1 MPSSSSARMTR
12 TAISPRLAT
21 RTFENMGRRCYP
33 GTAEART
40 ARSSQC
46 RAAAAWIRRR
56 MPDHLVLVRHGEST
70 WNAEHRLQGQLD
82 PPLSETGR
90 RQALELKPLVERI
103 EVPRERVIASDL
115 SRARETAALLGLEP
129 GRTDPRWR
137 EIDIGEWGGRTA
149 AEVEA
154 ESDELTNW
162 RGGARTAP
170 DGETW
175 DEFTARVADA
185 VDELVAAGGP

>member
-56 MPDHLVLVRHGEST
+56 MPDHLILVRHGEST

-82 PPLSETGR
+82 PPLSAAGR
-90 RQALELKPLVERI
+90 EQAAELRPLVDQVA
-103 EVPRERVIASDL
+103 VPADRVIVSDL
-115 SRARETAALLGLEP
+115 SRARETA
-129 GRTDPRWR
+129 
-137 EIDIGEWGGRTA
+137 
-149 AEVEA
+149 
-154 ESDELTNW
+154 EL
-162 RGGARTAP
+162 
-170 DGETW
+170 
-175 DEFTARVADA
+175 
-185 VDELVAAGGP
+185 